1 MGVFS
6 EVKPKN
12 SARKNPFDRSAYS
25 SYNTKCGLIL
35 PLRFWPTLPS
45 SEYSLD
51 LKALLRTQPLS
62 TAAFAG
68 FSINYDVVW
77 TPYNDHYS
85 SFNQFI
91 AQRLNKQHT
100 TQPDIQQ
107 IPHFQLRN
115 FIELVITIA
124 VYDYINCTL
133 SPAERRRYHDDQEYQ
148 ITMPAHN
155 VSLFAE
161 HLPTE
166 SIALGCIRTLDFLR
180 YGNYLPLVKSVAAA
194 IDSYLSASSLY
205 TDTNDLDLPLPIRLQ
220 AYLALDKV
228 DNKIPAIT
236 AQDLLY
242 TFEAMTTDMHTLI
255 FSTIASLTPFTN
267 LLPSDTYMVDLWP
280 IMCYNKAF
288 WQFYRN
294 EYYDIDYTYYTDGYT
309 TTKRTAEYV
318 TLFNCDDLNA
328 AIIPDNYGNLSVNT
342 YRLLCMF
349 AVKPHQYKKDIFT
362 GLLPSTQYGSVSTVF
377 TDSDFHKLIGS
388 VHSSEIISAVKG
400 QVYSNNSVYP
410 NSNVRVNQ
418 VDSDTVPNV
427 TSERFK
433 FDPALAI
440 SVLELRKA
448 DALQRFRERMLRAGN
463 KTKDIFQAHGWD
475 EPYSEKA
482 FDVQFLGTFD
492 GRLDINVVAS
502 TAETSINGVNTN
514 LAQLA
519 ANGLGA
525 ITGGTVHFKSHDFG
539 CLMVVA
545 YITKDAIYDA
555 YGVDKSHMLLEA
567 TDFPYPELQNVSLA
581 PITEDQLNV
590 YHHNG
595 AYNNNVNVLG
605 FLPQNMCYKTDTDL
619 VHGEFFAVNPFDYDL
634 VGQENSSMFSAG
646 IFANMN
652 TPRLD
657 IFQGKT
663 LQFFYIQPDCADNI
677 FVVNADGTQ
686 QTDQFFGNVRF
697 DLKCVQPL
705 DVIGLP
711 I

>member
-6 EVKPKN
+6 EIKPKN

-35 PLRFWPTLPS
+35 PLRFWPTMPS

-107 IPHFQLRN
+107 IPHFQIRK
-115 FIELVITIA
+115 FIELVVTIA

-133 SPAERRRYHDDQEYQ
+133 SPDERRRYHDDQEYQ
-148 ITMPAHN
+148 ITMPSQN
-155 VSLFAE
+155 VSLYAE

-166 SIALGCIRTLDFLR
+166 SIALGCIRTLDLLR
-180 YGNYLPLVKSVAAA
+180 YGNYLPLVKSVASA
-194 IDSYLSASSLY
+194 IDSYLSDSRLY
-205 TDTNDLDLPLPIRLQ
+205 TDSDDLDLPLPIRLQ
-220 AYLALDKV
+220 AYLALDMV

-236 AQDLLY
+236 GQDLLY
-242 TFEAMTTDMHTLI
+242 TFEAMTTDMYSLI

-267 LLPSDTYMVDLWP
+267 MLPPDNYMVDLWP

-294 EYYDIDYTYYTDGYT
+294 EYYDIDYVYYTDGYS
-309 TTKRTAEYV
+309 TTKKTAEYV
-318 TLFNCDDLNA
+318 TLFNCDDINA
-328 AIIPDNYGNLSVNT
+328 AIIPDNYGNLSDNT

-349 AVKPHQYKKDIFT
+349 AVKPHQYKKDLFT
-362 GLLPSTQYGSVSTVF
+362 GLLPSTQYGSVSTAF
-377 TDSDFHKLIGS
+377 TDSDFHKIIGNA
-388 VHSSEIISAVKG
+388 VNGNADISLN
-400 QVYSNNSVYP
+400 QVYSQRSDKIVYDNSTAGVK
-410 NSNVRVNQ
+410 N
-418 VDSDTVPNV
+418 
-427 TSERFK
+427 TSSSMFK
-433 FDPALAI
+433 FDPAFAI

-463 KTKDIFQAHGWD
+463 KTKDIFVAHGWD

-502 TAETSINGVNTN
+502 TAETSTNGVNTN
-514 LAQLA
+514 LGQLA

-525 ITGGTVHFKSHDFG
+525 IGGSTVHFKCHDFG

-555 YGVDKSHMLLEA
+555 YGVDKSHMLLEP

-581 PITEDQLNV
+581 PVTEDQLNI

-634 VGQENSSMFSAG
+634 VGQQNTRMFSAG

-686 QTDQFFGNVRF
+686 ETDQFFGNVRF